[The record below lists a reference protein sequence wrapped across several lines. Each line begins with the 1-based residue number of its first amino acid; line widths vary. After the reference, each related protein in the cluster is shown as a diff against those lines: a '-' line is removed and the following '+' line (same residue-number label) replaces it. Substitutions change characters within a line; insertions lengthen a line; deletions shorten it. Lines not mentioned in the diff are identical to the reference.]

1 MNSLMPQGM
10 LIGGAIM
17 WGLGWLPLQFFAA
30 RGLAG
35 MPLVLLTYSL
45 LSLLALPVLWQQ
57 RRQWASQYRQVLTM
71 GLCGG
76 WATAALVTALAEGNV
91 VRVMLLFYLAPVWAM
106 VGGWLLLGERLSG
119 TRLFALGLAM
129 LGIGLTL
136 GVTSEALTAPGAN
149 DWLALSAGLAF
160 SLNNLATRAADR
172 VPLASKALVS
182 FVGSALLGGL
192 FCLLLR
198 QPLPPLDLTLSWQIA
213 LLALGWLVSMARRA
227 VRPDS
232 SGSRPRRGAGG
243 VRADRRGAVVRLVR
257 QPRHR
262 PERMA
267 RRRPD
272 HHRRADRRLAGTSPF
287 NRDKE
292 HLRMTVHMDQLSWVD
307 YERRVREGA
316 VVFLPCGATEQ
327 HGPHLPL
334 GTDAL
339 LASAISAD
347 VAARVGGL
355 VAPALSYGYKSQ
367 PKCGGGQH
375 FCGTTSLDGATLSA
389 LVRDAVREFH
399 RHGVRRL
406 VLLLGHYENQ
416 WFVAEGIQLAL
427 RDLGPDA
434 GLEVMRLE
442 HWDFCHE
449 QTLTD
454 IFPEGF
460 PGFALEHAAVIET
473 SLMLHFH
480 PQLVALEKIPDD
492 APADFPPYDMYP
504 TRTEWV
510 PPSGV
515 LSSARGSSA
524 AKGQRL
530 AHDIVEG
537 IAAAVCKEFAL

>member
-57 RRQWASQYRQVLTM
+57 RRQWASQYRQVLTI

-213 LLALGWLVSMARRA
+213 LLALGWLVSMAAVQYGLTHLEAGRA
-227 VRPDS
+227 
-232 SGSRPRRGAGG
+232 
-243 VRADRRGAVVRLVR
+243 AVL
-257 QPRHR
+257 
-262 PERMA
+262 
-267 RRRPD
+267 
-272 HHRRADRRLAGTSPF
+272 
-287 NRDKE
+287 
-292 HLRMTVHMDQLSWVD
+292 
-307 YERRVREGA
+307 
-316 VVFLPCGATEQ
+316 VVFEL
-327 HGPHLPL
+327 
-334 GTDAL
+334 
-339 LASAISAD
+339 I
-347 VAARVGGL
+347 AA
-355 VAPALSYGYKSQ
+355 
-367 PKCGGGQH
+367 
-375 FCGTTSLDGATLSA
+375 
-389 LVRDAVREFH
+389 
-399 RHGVRRL
+399 
-406 VLLLGHYENQ
+406 
-416 WFVAEGIQLAL
+416 
-427 RDLGPDA
+427 
-434 GLEVMRLE
+434 
-442 HWDFCHE
+442 
-449 QTLTD
+449 
-454 IFPEGF
+454 
-460 PGFALEHAAVIET
+460 
-473 SLMLHFH
+473 
-480 PQLVALEKIPDD
+480 
-492 APADFPPYDMYP
+492 
-504 TRTEWV
+504 
-510 PPSGV
+510 V
-515 LSSARGSSA
+515 LSSAWFGSHAIGPNEWLGA
-524 AKGQRL
+524 AL
-530 AHDIVEG
+530 ITTAAL
-537 IAAAVCKEFAL
+537 IAGWPERPLSIATRSTCA